1 VSTKAALETVWHVPD
16 DLWSRIAPILGP
28 EKQPGTRGRP
38 AVPYR
43 SIFDAIIYVL
53 RTGCQWSALPRERF
67 GAAPTTV
74 HGRFR
79 QWAEARLFE
88 QIYRVMLEHYDD
100 ELGIDWKWL
109 SLDGCITKA
118 PLGGEETGKSPVDRG
133 KLGTKRSVL
142 TDGRGV
148 PLSVVVAGANC
159 HDKTVAIQTIDEM
172 IARRPEKRVYRL
184 HHLCLD
190 KGYDYADVIAGV
202 LERDFILHVKKRG
215 VKEED
220 AIHGGTRYPAR
231 RWVVERTNAWHNK
244 FRRLLIRWERK
255 FEHYLALVDLASSL
269 IIYRVLAAA

>member
-1 VSTKAALETVWHVPD
+1 MSTKAALETVWHVPD

-38 AVPYR
+38 AVPFR
-43 SIFDAIIYVL
+43 TIFDAIIYVL

-79 QWAEARLFE
+79 QWAEAGLFE
-88 QIYRVMLEHYDD
+88 QIWKLMLEVYDE

-109 SLDGCITKA
+109 SMDGCITKA

-142 TDGRGV
+142 IDGRGA
-148 PLSVVVAGANC
+148 PLSVVVAGANR
-159 HDKTVAIQTIDEM
+159 HDKTIAMQTIDEM
-172 IARRPEKRVYRL
+172 VAERPEKRVYRL

-190 KGYDYADVIAGV
+190 KGYDYADVIAG
-202 LERDFILHVKKRG
+202 RARAGLHPAPQEAGHQRRG
-215 VKEED
+215 DDQPAEGSIRRG
-220 AIHGGTRYPAR
+220 AGRSSAPTPGTTSSGGC
-231 RWVVERTNAWHNK
+231 
-244 FRRLLIRWERK
+244 
-255 FEHYLALVDLASSL
+255 
-269 IIYRVLAAA
+269 